1 MFVFDIWHPIEKSN
15 QNIFLKLKKKMLD
28 YDLIEQYQS
37 YNIFIGD
44 VLDPSEIKKQQKGMN
59 NNYF

>member
-1 MFVFDIWHPIEKSN
+1 
-15 QNIFLKLKKKMLD
+15 MLD

-44 VLDPSEIKKQQKGMN
+44 VLDPSEIREQQKGMYN
-59 NNYF
+59 NDF

>member
-1 MFVFDIWHPIEKSN
+1 
-15 QNIFLKLKKKMLD
+15 MLD

-44 VLDPSEIKKQQKGMN
+44 VLNSSEIKKQQRGMN
-59 NNYF
+59 NTNF